1 MNDEQHAEVAARQ
14 ADYRRRQRVAAS
26 LLNDELALAEAQVD
40 RATKRLSAIVG
51 QLPEAS
57 SDDSEAAESDES
69 DEEDDF
75 DEAPTDDDDDE
86 ESDWTTDRVNLLFNR
101 CVVNDRFMT
110 TEIGVGVARFFDLVA
125 LVGEPLKRTRYDGE
139 QRSQTNPRTQK
150 MSDQLQFFVYMRW
163 MRQVRLFS
171 VFAPRNLT
179 RSPQYR
185 TYRQMAH
192 DLDLPK
198 KYVVKIVYRCGVALN
213 AVAHATPHEQG
224 GLAKP
229 TPAQLV
235 AIRDRC
241 KGIAQYGLEN
251 YPILIDGIVVRIHAP
266 PRELRDRLKST
277 LYNKHYRCW
286 GYTVLVMCDLRGMC
300 VWTSPA
306 LQCDEQTGA
315 KENKDKLALWLSST
329 RDMLHA
335 DVGYL
340 TDSLYSFNHTK
351 DKPGESVLHLW
362 SIGPGTL
369 AAVKSLLSAESTAPA
384 ALKAEALQTLYTSR
398 YVAQLRAV
406 VENRNRQMRMWG
418 VLNAGAVFRGRLFS
432 PRGVGMYMLTPTMLV
447 ENVAFVLNRH
457 HLNTPLRAAD
467 WRPQP
472 LLWRGVA
479 PAAGFKCFYP
489 KFGYKTEMVN
499 RSRMQS
505 RLPKV
510 AREFVPQSKRRKAKV
525 ESDEDESVSED
536 EFDDEIGDYMYI
548 KPKNASKVELNER
561 QAALVDKNGRKP
573 ERFKVADD
581 ALRAAEAL
589 KRRKT

>member
-1 MNDEQHAEVAARQ
+1 
-14 ADYRRRQRVAAS
+14 
-26 LLNDELALAEAQVD
+26 
-40 RATKRLSAIVG
+40 
-51 QLPEAS
+51 
-57 SDDSEAAESDES
+57 
-69 DEEDDF
+69 
-75 DEAPTDDDDDE
+75 
-86 ESDWTTDRVNLLFNR
+86 
-101 CVVNDRFMT
+101 
-110 TEIGVGVARFFDLVA
+110 
-125 LVGEPLKRTRYDGE
+125 
-139 QRSQTNPRTQK
+139 
-150 MSDQLQFFVYMRW
+150 
-163 MRQVRLFS
+163 
-171 VFAPRNLT
+171 
-179 RSPQYR
+179 
-185 TYRQMAH
+185 MAH

-198 KYVVKIVYRCGVALN
+198 KYIVKIVYRCGVALN

-241 KGIAQYGLEN
+241 KGTAQYGLEN
-251 YPILIDGIVVRIHAP
+251 HPILIDGIVVRIHAP
-266 PRELRDRLKST
+266 PSELRDRLKST

-286 GYTVLVMCDLRGMC
+286 GYTVLVMCDLRPWNPSCTQSSTKLSTEIPFIENPFSNVRGLC

-315 KENKDKLALWLSST
+315 KENKLALWLSST

-369 AAVKSLLSAESTAPA
+369 AAVKSLLSPESTAPA
-384 ALKAEALQTLYTSR
+384 ALKAEAMQTLYTSR
-398 YVAQLRAV
+398 NVAQLRAV
-406 VENRNRQMRMWG
+406 VENRNRQMRMWS

-467 WRPQP
+467 WRPLP

-510 AREFVPQSKRRKAKV
+510 AREFVP
-525 ESDEDESVSED
+525 
-536 EFDDEIGDYMYI
+536 
-548 KPKNASKVELNER
+548 
-561 QAALVDKNGRKP
+561 
-573 ERFKVADD
+573 
-581 ALRAAEAL
+581 
-589 KRRKT
+589 